1 MSHAFSALS
10 QAWAFW
16 PHVAFQHVSSHAWS
30 LQLAEHVQYVAA
42 GVFAAHW
49 SMHACGVAG
58 GVVAGGV
65 VAGGVVAGGVVA
77 GGVVAGGVL
86 LPLVFVVFF
95 AGTLPVCSPAIAF
108 GSVVSSPLRVWGVGA
123 AQPVIPMVDKA
134 RSEAA
139 RS

>member
-49 SMHACGVAG
+49 SMHACG
-58 GVVAGGV
+58 
-65 VAGGVVAGGVVA
+65 VAGGVVA